1 MAVAARHCA
10 FPSSSFQVDFD
21 DLSADSSDESGSSAS
36 WGGMEHDEEAAKM
49 ARRTFP
55 ENDHSDVDEL
65 EDVVAN
71 VNASRWSDHES
82 S

>member
-1 MAVAARHCA
+1 
-10 FPSSSFQVDFD
+10 
-21 DLSADSSDESGSSAS
+21 
-36 WGGMEHDEEAAKM
+36 MEHDEEAAKM